1 MHGGVIEGGMETRS
15 RSARFSSDSSVTKH
29 GKTAAQT
36 ALRFLIQSGVAVIPK
51 SVRKERM
58 RENFQVFDF
67 ELDAE
72 DLGALRALDKGE
84 SLFFSHY
91 DPEFVESMADFGTR
105 VV

>member
-1 MHGGVIEGGMETRS
+1 METRS